1 MHFSLR
7 FQRLRDSGADFRHF
21 RYRFQR
27 LRDSGTDFEHFR
39 YRFQRLRDSGADLDQ
54 KVWKSYKNLKKKTR
68 KVYTFFYPS
77 RAKLSPKKC
86 RTK

>member
-1 MHFSLR
+1 MPPPHLIPLSLQVLFLPLPWHLLFTYFTYTHFSLR

-39 YRFQRLRDSGADLDQ
+39 YRFQRLRDSGADLRHFR
-54 KVWKSYKNLKKKTR
+54 Y
-68 KVYTFFYPS
+68 
-77 RAKLSPKKC
+77 
-86 RTK
+86 